1 MQLTSI
7 RIANG
12 LALATAVAIAGTVTL
27 AAQATSSSSASDAA
41 TQGLLDMNA
50 GVTDIDLPRS
60 AYQADMILG
69 HAAPG
74 TVLTV
79 GNHTLRIGRD
89 GVFVFA
95 IARDATGSVPV
106 LATTPD
112 GHRYRLA
119 VQVQPREWKIERVN
133 GVPPKTVNPPPEI
146 AARIERE
153 QASVAAVRD
162 RDDARE
168 DYLVDFIAPVSGRQ
182 SGWYGSQRVYNGTPG
197 SAHSGMDI
205 AAAKGTPVKA
215 PAAGVVTFASPD
227 LYLTGGTVVI
237 DHGYGISSNFLH
249 LSRIDVKVGDR
260 VEQGQVFGAVGATG
274 RATGPHMHWGMNW
287 FEVRLDPQRVL
298 ERSASH

>member
-7 RIANG
+7 RIAHG
-12 LALATAVAIAGTVTL
+12 LALAATLAIAGTVTL
-27 AAQATSSSSASDAA
+27 AAQATSSSRSPDAA
-41 TQGLLDMNA
+41 TQGLLDTNA
-50 GVTDIDLPRS
+50 AHAAIDLPGS
-60 AYQADMILG
+60 AYQADMVLG

-112 GHRYRLA
+112 GQRYRLG
-119 VQVQPREWKIERVN
+119 VLVQPREWKIERVN

-168 DYLVDFIAPVSGRQ
+168 DFLVDFRSPVSGRQ
-182 SGWYGSQRVYNGTPG
+182 SGWFGSQRVYNGTPG

-237 DHGYGISSNFLH
+237 DHGYGLSSNFLH